1 MSKSA
6 VERIA
11 LMIWVAKGFVDELVR
26 RQGKRRGAGGSSG
39 CGGGRASERGAG
51 AAADPQTH
59 VGVEQAGLGG
69 RRGRQRP
76 SSPRSRGHTAP
87 AKDCWL
93 SFHPVILYI
102 HLVIVKIEVVSNT
115 EPVSTL
121 LAGETLKMV
130 NIGSGSHH
138 HLKGGNH
145 LKREVYCDLLFNLF
159 LFFYLSTSSTVAGRA
174 KESEVVALAQQ
185 EVPLRV
191 QRLTNLIE
199 GFSDHNIIYRYIFY
213 LKDI

>member
-1 MSKSA
+1 M
-6 VERIA
+6 
-11 LMIWVAKGFVDELVR
+11 
-26 RQGKRRGAGGSSG
+26 
-39 CGGGRASERGAG
+39 
-51 AAADPQTH
+51 
-59 VGVEQAGLGG
+59 
-69 RRGRQRP
+69 
-76 SSPRSRGHTAP
+76 
-87 AKDCWL
+87 
-93 SFHPVILYI
+93 
-102 HLVIVKIEVVSNT
+102 KIEVVSNT

-145 LKREVYCDLLFNLF
+145 LKREVYCDLLFDLIM
-159 LFFYLSTSSTVAGRA
+159 FFYLSTSSTVAGRA

-199 GFSDHNIIYRYIFY
+199 GFSDHNIIYLYISY

>member
-1 MSKSA
+1 MK
-6 VERIA
+6 V
-11 LMIWVAKGFVDELVR
+11 
-26 RQGKRRGAGGSSG
+26 
-39 CGGGRASERGAG
+39 
-51 AAADPQTH
+51 
-59 VGVEQAGLGG
+59 
-69 RRGRQRP
+69 
-76 SSPRSRGHTAP
+76 
-87 AKDCWL
+87 
-93 SFHPVILYI
+93 
-102 HLVIVKIEVVSNT
+102 EVVSNT
-115 EPVSTL
+115 EPVPTL

-145 LKREVYCDLLFNLF
+145 LKREVYCDLLFNSTM
-159 LFFYLSTSSTVAGRA
+159 FFYLSTSSTVAGRA

-199 GFSDHNIIYRYIFY
+199 GFSDHNIINLYTLY